1 MISIR
6 AVTKTYRNRAR
17 NIQALGRADLK
28 IRQGEF
34 VIIVGRSGAGK
45 STLLGIAGG
54 LLKPSSGQVFIRDES
69 LWDLNEKTRA
79 TIRARQIGFVFQNAS
94 VINSLT
100 LLENIL
106 LPNMFVE
113 TPKRAA
119 RKRALELLDRVG
131 LSDRAGAYPE
141 QISGGEKRR
150 VAVAS
155 ALMNKPPL
163 LLADEPTGE
172 LDPETEAQIMALL
185 DQTCEQGAT
194 ILLVTHNHHLASH
207 ADRVL
212 TMKQGQL
219 SEEGT
224 M

>member
-1 MISIR
+1 MISIKG
-6 AVTKTYRNRAR
+6 VTKAYGNRGQG
-17 NIQALGRADLK
+17 IQALGRTDLE
-28 IRQGEF
+28 IRRGEF
-34 VIIVGRSGAGK
+34 AIIVGRSGAGK
-45 STLLGIAGG
+45 STLLGITGG
-54 LLKPSSGQVFIRDES
+54 LLRPSSGQVFIRDES
-69 LWDLNEKTRA
+69 IWNLGDRTRA
-79 TIRARQIGFVFQNAS
+79 TIRAHQIGFVFQNAS

-113 TPKRAA
+113 MSKGVA
-119 RKRALELLDRVG
+119 RKRALELLDRIG

-155 ALMNKPPL
+155 ALMNQPSL

-185 DQTCEQGAT
+185 DQTCEQGAA

-207 ADRVL
+207 ANRVF
-212 TMKQGQL
+212 TMEQGQL
-219 SEEGT
+219 SEG
-224 M
+224 